1 MKPHRPAAPVNEVS
15 CAMTMSTLKTV
26 RRQRG
31 LSLMGL
37 LFWAIVVAFAGV
49 LIIRVYPSVQEYL
62 TTRAAIDRVMR
73 AEPRPSSV
81 PEIRR
86 NFDKQRQIEYT
97 NSMIS
102 GSELEVE
109 AVADGFR
116 ARFAYD
122 KEIEILA
129 PVFLLIKYEH
139 SVTTR

>member
-15 CAMTMSTLKTV
+15 CAMTMSTLPTV